1 MSVLSHLQNTADS
14 IKIQDSE
21 RTAIDTSISSLSSK
35 LYSYFDN
42 IESKFV
48 FGSYD
53 RRTILRRSKDANS
66 DVDYMVVFS
75 DGSSWTPQT
84 LMNRLKRFAEAKY
97 SRSEIYQSSPTVVLE
112 LNHIKFEL
120 APAYKNSWGTL
131 YIPAPASD
139 YSDWI
144 STYPNTLKDALNE
157 KNRNHQYLIRKLVR
171 LMKYW
176 NVNNGKVY
184 SSYELEKYVIDKSF
198 WLCSNL
204 KEYFY
209 SAVEGLD
216 TWNLAQYKKDKVN
229 RLKEIVTKTKYYEQN
244 NMKISAESEIK
255 KAIP

>member
-1 MSVLSHLQNTADS
+1 MSVLTHLQSTADS

-21 RTAIDTSISSLSSK
+21 RTAIDSSISTLSYR
-35 LYSYFDN
+35 LGSYFDN

-53 RRTILRRSKDANS
+53 RKTILRRSKDPNS
-66 DVDYMVVFS
+66 DVDYMVVFN
-75 DGSSWTPQT
+75 DGSQWTPQT

-97 SRSEIYQSSPTVVLE
+97 SRSEIYQSSPTIVLE

-120 APAYKNSWGTL
+120 APAYKSWGTL

-139 YSDWI
+139 YSQWI
-144 STYPNTLKDALNE
+144 STYPSTLKENLNE
-157 KNRNHQYLIRKLVR
+157 KNRNNQYLIRKLVR

-176 NVNNGKVY
+176 NVNNGKVC
-184 SSYELEKYVIDKSF
+184 SSYELEKYVIDKSY

-209 SAVEGLD
+209 AAAEGLE
-216 TWNLAQYKKDKVN
+216 TWNLPDYKKTKVN
-229 RLKEIVTKTKYYEQN
+229 RLKEIIAKTKEYERDE
-244 NMKISAESEIK
+244 MPYSAESEIK

>member
-21 RTAIDTSISSLSSK
+21 RTAIDISISSLSSK
-35 LYSYFDN
+35 LSSYFDN

-75 DGSSWTPQT
+75 DGSSWKPQT
-84 LMNRLKRFAEAKY
+84 LMNRLKSFAEAKY
-97 SRSEIYQSSPTVVLE
+97 SRSEIYQSSPTVVLK

-120 APAYKNSWGTL
+120 SPAYMSWGTL

-144 STYPNTLKDALNE
+144 STYPNTLKDSLNE
-157 KNRNHQYLIRKLVR
+157 KNRNNQYLIRKLVR

-176 NVNNGKVY
+176 NVNNCKVY
-184 SSYELEKYVIDKSF
+184 SSYKLEKYIIDKSYG
-198 WLCSNL
+198 LYSNL

-209 SAVEGLD
+209 DAAEGLQ
-216 TWNLAQYKKDKVN
+216 TWNLPQYEKDKVD
-229 RLKEIVTKTKYYEQN
+229 RLKEIIAKTKQYERDD
-244 NMKISAESEIK
+244 MPYSAESEIK

>member
-1 MSVLSHLQNTADS
+1 MSVLSHLQNTAES

-21 RTAIDTSISSLSSK
+21 RIAIDTSIGSLSYRLS
-35 LYSYFDN
+35 SYFDN

-53 RRTILRRSKDANS
+53 RRTILRRSKDSNS

-75 DGSSWTPQT
+75 DGSSWKPQT
-84 LMNRLKRFAEAKY
+84 LMNRLKNFAEAKY

-120 APAYKNSWGTL
+120 APAYNSWGML
-131 YIPAPASD
+131 YIPAPALD

-144 STYPNTLKDALNE
+144 STYPNTLKDSLNE
-157 KNRNHQYLIRKLVR
+157 KNRNNQYLIRKLVR

-184 SSYELEKYVIDKSF
+184 SSYELEKYIIDKSY

-209 SAVEGLD
+209 DAVEGLQ
-216 TWNLAQYKKDKVN
+216 TWALPQYKKDKVDK
-229 RLKEIVTKTKYYEQN
+229 LKEIIAKTKQYERDG
-244 NMKISAESEIK
+244 MPYTAESEIK

>member
-1 MSVLSHLQNTADS
+1 MSVLSHLQNIADS

-21 RTAIDTSISSLSSK
+21 RTAIDTSIGSLSCK
-35 LYSYFDN
+35 LGSYFNN

-53 RRTILRRSKDANS
+53 RRTILRRSKDPNS

-84 LMNRLKRFAEAKY
+84 LMNRLKKFAEDKY

-120 APAYKNSWGTL
+120 APAYSTWGTL

-139 YSDWI
+139 YSQWI
-144 STYPNTLKDALNE
+144 STNPNTLKDALNE
-157 KNRNHQYLIRKLVR
+157 KNRNNQYLIRKLVR

-184 SSYELEKYVIDKSF
+184 SSYELEKYIIEKSY

-209 SAVEGLD
+209 VAVEKLNS
-216 TWNLAQYKKDKVN
+216 WNLPQYKADKVN
-229 RLKEIVTKTKYYEQN
+229 RLKDIIAKTKEYERDD
-244 NMKISAESEIK
+244 MPYTAESEIK

>member
-1 MSVLSHLQNTADS
+1 MSVQSHLQNTADT
-14 IKIQDSE
+14 IKIEDSE
-21 RTAIDTSISSLSSK
+21 RTAIDTSISSLSYK
-35 LYSYFDN
+35 LGLYFND

-66 DVDYMVVFS
+66 DIDYMVVFS
-75 DGSSWTPQT
+75 EGSSWKPQT
-84 LMNRLKRFAEAKY
+84 LMNRLKNFAEAKY
-97 SRSEIYQSSPTVVLE
+97 TRSEIYQSSPTVVLQ

-120 APAYKNSWGTL
+120 APAYNNSGTL

-144 STYPNTLKDALNE
+144 STYPNKLKDALNE
-157 KNRNHQYLIRKLVR
+157 KNKNNQYLIRKLVR

-176 NVNNGKVY
+176 NVLNGKVY
-184 SSYELEKYVIDKSF
+184 SSYELEKYLIDKSY
-198 WLCSNL
+198 WLCFNL

-209 SAVEGLD
+209 TAVEGLE
-216 TWNLAQYKKDKVN
+216 TWNLPQYKKEKVN
-229 RLKEIVTKTKYYEQN
+229 RLKEIIVKTKEYERD
-244 NMKISAESEIK
+244 NMPYSAESEIE

>member
-14 IKIQDSE
+14 IKILDSE
-21 RTAIDTSISSLSSK
+21 RTAIDTSIRSLSTK
-35 LYSYFDN
+35 LSSYFDN

-53 RRTILRRSKDANS
+53 RKTILRRSIDANS
-66 DVDYMVVFS
+66 DVDYMIVFS
-75 DGSSWTPQT
+75 DGNSWAPQI

-120 APAYKNSWGTL
+120 APAYKSWGTL

-144 STYPNTLKDALNE
+144 SSYPNTLKDDLNE
-157 KNRNHQYLIRKLVR
+157 KNRNNQYLIRKLVR

-184 SSYELEKYVIDKSF
+184 SSYELEKYVIEKSYWF
-198 WLCSNL
+198 CSNL

-209 SAVEGLD
+209 HAVEGLP
-216 TWNLAQYKKDKVN
+216 TWNLPQYKEDKVD
-229 RLKEIVTKTKYYEQN
+229 RLKKIIEQTKQYERDD
-244 NMKISAESEIK
+244 MPYTAETEIK

>member
-1 MSVLSHLQNTADS
+1 MSVLSHLQNTAES

-35 LYSYFDN
+35 LSSYFDN

-53 RRTILRRSKDANS
+53 RRTILRRSKDPNS

-75 DGSSWTPQT
+75 DGSSWKPQT
-84 LMNRLKRFAEAKY
+84 LMNRLKNFAEAKY

-120 APAYKNSWGTL
+120 APAYKSWGKL

-144 STYPNTLKDALNE
+144 STYPNTLKDSLNE
-157 KNRNHQYLIRKLVR
+157 KNRNNLYLIRKLVR

-184 SSYELEKYVIDKSF
+184 SSYELEKYIIDISY

-209 SAVEGLD
+209 DAAEGLQ
-216 TWNLAQYKKDKVN
+216 TWNLPQYKKDKVD
-229 RLKEIVTKTKYYEQN
+229 RLKEIIAKTKQYERDG
-244 NMKISAESEIK
+244 MPYTAESEIK

>member
-1 MSVLSHLQNTADS
+1 MSVLSHLQSKADS
-14 IKIQDSE
+14 IKVQDSE
-21 RTAIDTSISSLSSK
+21 RIAIDTSISSLSSK
-35 LYSYFDN
+35 LSSYFDN

-53 RRTILRRSKDANS
+53 RRTILRRSVDPNS

-120 APAYKNSWGTL
+120 APAYKSWGTL
-131 YIPAPASD
+131 NIPAPASD
-139 YSDWI
+139 YADWI
-144 STYPNTLKDALNE
+144 STYPNTLKDELNE
-157 KNRNHQYLIRKLVR
+157 KNRNNQYLIRKLVR

-184 SSYELEKYVIDKSF
+184 SSYELEKYVIGKSY

-209 SAVEGLD
+209 STVEGLD
-216 TWNLAQYKKDKVN
+216 TWNLPQYKKGKVD
-229 RLKEIVTKTKYYEQN
+229 RLKEIIAKTKEYERDD
-244 NMKISAESEIK
+244 MPYTAESEIK